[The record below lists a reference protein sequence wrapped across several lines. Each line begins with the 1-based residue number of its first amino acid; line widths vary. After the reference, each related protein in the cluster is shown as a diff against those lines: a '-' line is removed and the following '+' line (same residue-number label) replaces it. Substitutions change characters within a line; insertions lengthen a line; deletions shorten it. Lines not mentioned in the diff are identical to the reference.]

1 MSIPTG
7 AIGIVTLLIGI
18 WLTNRYKTRWAV
30 LVVITLFPIGGIAA
44 MCNVSRDNTGGLMAS
59 FYIAYAL
66 AGIREWMN
74 VTGFA
79 CADDPRRT
87 FVVQL
92 GWSER
97 SGND

>member
-30 LVVITLFPIGGIAA
+30 LVIITLFPIGGIAA
-44 MCNVSRDNTGGLMAS
+44 LCNVPRDNTGGLMAS
-59 FYIAYAL
+59 FYIAYPL

-74 VTGFA
+74 VTGLTY
-79 CADDPRRT
+79 ADDPRRT

-92 GWSER
+92 GWSECSR
-97 SGND
+97 ND